1 MATAEWARK
10 ELNLDFPLESLLL
23 VSLLIKRVTLLEV
36 LIELLLLR
44 IPHISW
50 KIQIGLLLLIVVH
63 VLLLLI
69 KVSLLN
75 CIECLVRR
83 LELPSPMGVLESSS
97 GG

>member
-23 VSLLIKRVTLLEV
+23 VTLLVKRVTLLKV
-36 LIELLLLR
+36 LVELLLR
-44 IPHISW
+44 ISHTSW

-75 CIECLVRR
+75 CIECLVTR
-83 LELPSPMGVLESSS
+83 LELSSS
-97 GG
+97 LFCLVDIMV

>member
-23 VSLLIKRVTLLEV
+23 VPLLVKRVTLLKV
-36 LIELLLLR
+36 LVELLR
-44 IPHISW
+44 ISHASW
-50 KIQIGLLLLIVVH
+50 KTQIGLLLLIVVH
-63 VLLLLI
+63 ALLLLI

-75 CIECLVRR
+75 CIECLVTR
-83 LELPSPMGVLESSS
+83 LELPSTLGILESSS

>member
-1 MATAEWARK
+1 MATAQWAWK

-44 IPHISW
+44 IPHIPW

-75 CIECLVRR
+75 CIECLVTR
-83 LELPSPMGVLESSS
+83 LELSSSLRVLESSS